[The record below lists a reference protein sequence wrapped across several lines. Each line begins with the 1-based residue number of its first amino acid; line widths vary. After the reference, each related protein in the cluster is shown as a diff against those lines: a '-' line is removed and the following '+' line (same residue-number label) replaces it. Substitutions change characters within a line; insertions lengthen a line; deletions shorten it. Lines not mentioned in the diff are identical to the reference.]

1 MNYTREEKKYLK
13 QIRRISKFMYK
24 ISDSFVQH
32 YYTFTQVRILSIF
45 EYKSRIKKDFITKF
59 NLIYDEFLKIE
70 VPKNF
75 SLSYEYFSD
84 GMKLYLE
91 SSKLFQKFIDSEHQE
106 KTFKEANDKDLELFK
121 DNNYKNASIAMEKAA
136 DKIELSYDI
145 FIYS

>member
-24 ISDSFVQH
+24 ISENFRQH
-32 YYTFTQVRILSIF
+32 YYIFTQVRILSIS
-45 EYKSRIKKDFITKF
+45 EYKSRIKKDFIVKF
-59 NLIYDEFLKIE
+59 NLVYDDFLKIE

-75 SLSYEYFSD
+75 KLSYEYFSD

-91 SSKLFQKFIDSEHQE
+91 SSKLFQKFIDSEHKE
-106 KTFKEANDKDLELFK
+106 KTFEEANDKDVELFK
-121 DNNYKNASIAMEKAA
+121 DKNYSNASSIMEKAA